1 MVGLEAS
8 IISHPRTWKA
18 SGHISGF
25 KDIFVK
31 CKKCKSEMK
40 RIPDVIDVWI
50 DSGTTSWNCLY
61 YPSNNKFIKEGASL
75 EVEVDEKLY
84 EVWVEYSFVW
94 EDGIEVVLI
103 DFNYRYESVDEILG
117 KI

>member
-1 MVGLEAS
+1 MNYRLLNKNKMKNYLSNRIGYE
-8 IISHPRTWKA
+8 ISEIHFQNC
-18 SGHISGF
+18 I
-25 KDIFVK
+25 DYFVDYA
-31 CKKCKSEMK
+31 EF
-40 RIPDVIDVWI
+40 IDETRE
-50 DSGTTSWNCLY
+50 G
-61 YPSNNKFIKEGASL
+61 NKFIKEGASL